1 MPRMLTL
8 TASYRKLPE
17 GGYMARVLEL
27 PGAITQGETLEKA
40 RKNLQDAVTLLFETR
55 RQLDQETTA
64 GDDVIREPLRFTTE
78 P

>member
-17 GGYMARVLEL
+17 GGYMARLLEL
-27 PGAITQGETLEKA
+27 PGAITQGETLEEA
-40 RKNLQDAVTLLFETR
+40 RENLRDAVTLLFETR
-55 RQLDQETTA
+55 RKLDRESTA
-64 GDDVIREPLRFTTE
+64 GEDVILEALRFTTE